1 MGDINLRVDRLESES
16 SIRRLVAEYC
26 HGADKRDIDRFLSV
40 WTPDAVWQMSADVSF
55 RGKDAIE
62 RVVRAQWR
70 AFAQYV
76 HWTTNVSLVVSGDT
90 ADGECDVAVLVRL
103 HNGRWIRS
111 GGTYRDRYRR
121 LDGTWFIA
129 HRDASIGFDIDL
141 PAEAS
146 EVPERFD
153 SL

>member
-1 MGDINLRVDRLESES
+1 MGAIDQRLDRLESEL
-16 SIRRLVAEYC
+16 SIRRLVAEYS

-40 WTPDAVWQMSADVSF
+40 WAPDAVWQMSATVSF
-55 RGKDAIE
+55 QGKRAIE

-76 HWTTNVSLVVSGDT
+76 HWATNVSLSISNDT
-90 ADGECDVAVLVRL
+90 AHGECDVAVLVRL

-111 GGTYRDRYRR
+111 GGTYRDQYTRI
-121 LDGTWFIA
+121 DGTWFIS

-141 PAEAS
+141 PADAS

-153 SL
+153 TL